1 MSADTQAEGTL
12 AVVVDAIDEVPSSE
26 SRVELVGY
34 LLEMSKLKPW
44 LKVLVTSR
52 PNEEIRLPLE
62 TSENQNE
69 RRDLFAEDDIS
80 VSRDIL
86 AYISSRMIAIPA
98 EIAGC
103 EGWPDVADMHRLRD
117 SSNGLFIWARTA
129 CNLIQQSFSPSSTMK
144 QIIKGKR
151 STDAKKA
158 IGEIYTTALN
168 EGLGVT
174 HDNAEFIQLCIGA
187 VILTGSRRPLPDA
200 ALAAM
205 LTRRVEPHM
214 LSRVISRLASVVYR
228 DHTSAVRVL
237 HQSFS
242 DYMQEED
249 CPKEYRVN
257 IVGQNA
263 ELAASCLEIM
273 LQGLKFNICH
283 LEDSRIMNRDV
294 LDPQDRIS
302 KSIKPELLYSC
313 MYWPT
318 HLTQQPFSLTD
329 GSTIQ
334 LLDRLLHGKHILFWI
349 EVLSLVGE
357 LHVASTTITKLLNWL
372 DGSGNRYT
380 KTTVELDRF
389 ISAAFPCISESA
401 PHLYVSALSFGVA
414 NYTVLK
420 GIQAYFP
427 NAVSV
432 IGGLNLWNVRCVRT
446 VRMAGSVN
454 SIAVS
459 SDGRRIVSSFHR
471 DGTVRI
477 WDAQTGTALLK
488 SLEGHPGFITS
499 VAFSSD
505 GRCIV
510 SGSMDQTVRIW
521 DAQTGAAL
529 LRPLEGHSGFVTS
542 VAFSPNGR
550 RIVSGSGD
558 KTVRIWDAQTGVAHL
573 KPLDGHR
580 DFVWSVAFSSDG
592 RRIASGSRDRTVRV
606 WDAQTGVACLEPL
619 QGHQSSVVSVAF
631 SPDGQRIASGSFDQT
646 VRIWDAQTGAALL
659 RPLDGHSGFVA
670 SVAFSPNGRRIVS
683 GSGDKTVRIWDAQT
697 GAAHRKP
704 LKGHEDCVCADMGC
718 ADWRR
723 TPPAVKSSVV
733 SVAFSPDSQRIVSG
747 SVDSTV
753 NIWDAQTGSVLG
765 RPITGQWDWH
775 ATSIAFSPG
784 AQRIV
789 SASLDETASI
799 WKAQTAPILRERSVR
814 ADNYTTDQLQIGPS
828 GSVACVALSPDG
840 RRIVSASNEAVQV
853 WDIGSPNSFNSPR
866 RDDPLSS
873 SSVVSQKHSR
883 VSFVALSHMLDRDGW
898 VCEGGRRMFWVPP
911 EYCLRCADWL
921 VVTISKDPNATHAI
935 YFDMSRSRFGTEW
948 GQIYASDSP

>member
-1 MSADTQAEGTL
+1 MTREPELAHSAAKPRFKSLIVELLQSMSADTQPEGTL

-174 HDNAEFIQLCIGA
+174 HDNAEVIQLCIGA

-294 LDPQDRIS
+294 LDLQDRIS

-558 KTVRIWDAQTGVAHL
+558 KTVRIWDAQTG
-573 KPLDGHR
+573 
-580 DFVWSVAFSSDG
+580 
-592 RRIASGSRDRTVRV
+592 
-606 WDAQTGVACLEPL
+606 
-619 QGHQSSVVSVAF
+619 
-631 SPDGQRIASGSFDQT
+631 
-646 VRIWDAQTGAALL
+646 
-659 RPLDGHSGFVA
+659 
-670 SVAFSPNGRRIVS
+670 
-683 GSGDKTVRIWDAQT
+683 
-697 GAAHRKP
+697 AAHRKP
-704 LKGHEDCVCADMGC
+704 LKGHEDCVWSVAFSSDG
-718 ADWRR
+718 RR
-723 TPPAVKSSVV
+723 IVSGSEDQTVRIWDAQTGVVRLQLSNGHQSSVV

-747 SVDSTV
+747 SVDNTV

-789 SASLDETASI
+789 SASLDGTASI

-828 GSVACVALSPDG
+828 ESVACVALSPDG

-873 SSVVSQKHSR
+873 SR
-883 VSFVALSHMLDRDGW
+883 FVHYAIG
-898 VCEGGRRMFWVPP
+898 
-911 EYCLRCADWL
+911 RCASSLPAYLLVLSRKNIPAFLSSPLATCWIGTAGFVRVEDACSGCLQSIVCGARTGWL
-921 VVTISKDPNATHAI
+921 
-935 YFDMSRSRFGTEW
+935 
-948 GQIYASDSP
+948 